1 MRGEVDPCM
10 RGEVVPCMR
19 GEVVPCTRGEVDPCA
34 LGCFNLLGVTEAGT
48 GVRAGEV
55 GFSEVGADG
64 RVCGCCVVGVEVD
77 SGTRSGGICFGAEE
91 DLRLPLLVDEIVLVD
106 DGVVAVVVMAADM
119 VVVVVVVEGILVA
132 VVGVDEGAVLG
143 IEVAVEIVGLLLVE
157 VATGGGIKPNGAGKE
172 DGGGV
177 SGVGCS
183 DINRVTGANE
193 DKTGAI

>member
-34 LGCFNLLGVTEAGT
+34 LGCFNLLGVTEAGAR
-48 GVRAGEV
+48 VRAGEA
-55 GFSEVGADG
+55 EVGADG
-64 RVCGCCVVGVEVD
+64 RVCGCCVVGVGVD

-106 DGVVAVVVMAADM
+106 DGVVAVVVMAAEDM
-119 VVVVVVVEGILVA
+119 VVVVVVVEGILVV

-143 IEVAVEIVGLLLVE
+143 IEVAVEIVRLLLVE

-183 DINRVTGANE
+183 DINRVTGA
-193 DKTGAI
+193 I